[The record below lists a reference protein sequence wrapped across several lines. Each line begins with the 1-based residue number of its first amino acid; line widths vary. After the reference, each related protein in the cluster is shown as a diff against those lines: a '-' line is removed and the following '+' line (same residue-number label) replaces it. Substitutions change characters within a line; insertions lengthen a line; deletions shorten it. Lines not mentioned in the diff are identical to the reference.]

1 MNTAKNYVVGLT
13 GGIGSGKSA
22 AAAMFR
28 AWGIEVIN
36 ADALA
41 REVVEPGQ
49 PALNDIAAHFGSD
62 ILTAESYLDRAALR
76 RIVFSNPE
84 QKSWLENL
92 LHPLIAVLLQQ
103 RLNATESPYTIL
115 ESPLLLETEQYKL
128 VARVLVIDASEEIQI
143 DRTVKRDGSDEGVIR
158 SIIASQID
166 RAKRIQHADDLVSN
180 EEGLEQLRA
189 KIEVLHNKY
198 IGLVTKQ

>member
-128 VARVLVIDASEEIQI
+128 VERVLVIDASEEIQM

-158 SIIASQID
+158 SIIASQTD

>member
-1 MNTAKNYVVGLT
+1 MSAAKRYVVGLT

-22 AAAMFR
+22 AAEMFR
-28 AWGIEVIN
+28 AWGVEVID

-49 PALNDIAAHFGSD
+49 PALGDIAAHFGSEL
-62 ILTAESYLDRAALR
+62 LTAEGYLDRAALR
-76 RIVFSNPE
+76 KVVFSNSE

-92 LHPLIAVLLQQ
+92 LHPLIAELLQL
-103 RLNATESPYTIL
+103 RLNATKSPYAIL

-128 VARVLVIDASEEIQI
+128 VDRVIVIDVNEEIQI
-143 DRTVKRDGSDEGVIR
+143 ARSVRRDGSDEAVIR

-166 RAKRIQHADDLVSN
+166 RSKRIQHADDLVSN
-180 EEGLEQLRA
+180 EEGLEQLREKVEA
-189 KIEVLHNKY
+189 LHSKY
-198 IGLVTKQ
+198 LGMVAEK